1 MLLNLAFYL
10 ADQYIKN
17 MKDKNLLKND
27 KIFEIKNY
35 ITDNLNN
42 LILYNLNSNSLIN
55 ALNDK
60 LNHE

>member
-42 LILYNLNSNSLIN
+42 LILHNLNSNSLII